1 MKKLILFSTMLFS
14 FLCLNAQVKNEQSKQ
29 ESIQAK
35 ASPDTSKMHQIEH
48 RKMTG
53 KCKFCGM
60 PLNLSV
66 KEKMKYEVMHPYSNS
81 YSCPMHHD
89 QKSAK
94 EGKCPKCGMKMKK
107 TEMHMKEHKE
117 IEKYDK

>member
-14 FLCLNAQVKNEQSKQ
+14 FLCLNAQVKNEKSKQ

-35 ASPDTSKMHQIEH
+35 ASPDSSKMHQIEL

-60 PLNLSV
+60 PLSLSM
-66 KEKMKYEVMHPYSNS
+66 KEKMKYEVMHPYSYS

-94 EGKCPKCGMKMKK
+94 AGKCPKCGMKMIK
-107 TEMHMKEHKE
+107 TEKHLKDHQE
-117 IEKYDK
+117 IEKYH

>member
-1 MKKLILFSTMLFS
+1 MKKIFVLATIIFS
-14 FLCLNAQVKNEQSKQ
+14 FFSLNAQVKNEKLKHD
-29 ESIQAK
+29 SIYK
-35 ASPDTSKMHQIEH
+35 KDSSYVCTMHPKEYN
-48 RKMTG
+48 KNPG
-53 KCKFCGM
+53 KCNICGN
-60 PLNLSV
+60 PLHLSV
-66 KEKMKYEVMHPYSNS
+66 KEKMKHDVMHP

-117 IEKYDK
+117 IEKYEE

>member
-1 MKKLILFSTMLFS
+1 MLFS
-14 FLCLNAQVKNEQSKQ
+14 FLCLNAQVKNEKSKQ

-35 ASPDTSKMHQIEH
+35 ASLDTSKLHQIEH

-66 KEKMKYEVMHPYSNS
+66 KEKMKYEVMQPYSNS

-107 TEMHMKEHKE
+107 TYMHMKEHKE

>member
-1 MKKLILFSTMLFS
+1 MFS
-14 FLCLNAQVKNEQSKQ
+14 FLCLDAQVKNDKSKQ
-29 ESIQAK
+29 ESIQVK
-35 ASPDTSKMHQIEH
+35 DSSYTNKMHQIEH
-48 RKMTG
+48 RKMAG

-66 KEKMKYEVMHPYSNS
+66 KEKMKYEVMHPYSYS

-89 QKSAK
+89 QKSAN

-107 TEMHMKEHKE
+107 TEKH
-117 IEKYDK
+117 EKKQEEVEKHDE

>member
-1 MKKLILFSTMLFS
+1 MKKMFVLTTIMFS
-14 FLCLNAQVKNEQSKQ
+14 FLYLNAQVKNEKSKQ
-29 ESIQAK
+29 ESIHAK
-35 ASPDTSKMHQIEH
+35 ASPDSSKMHQIEH

-66 KEKMKYEVMHPYSNS
+66 KEKMKYEVMHPHS

-107 TEMHMKEHKE
+107 TEKHLKEHKE
-117 IEKYDK
+117 IEKYHE

>member
-1 MKKLILFSTMLFS
+1 MLFS
-14 FLCLNAQVKNEQSKQ
+14 FFCLNAQVKNDKSKQ

-35 ASPDTSKMHQIEH
+35 PSPDTSKMHQIEH

-60 PLNLSV
+60 PLNLSM
-66 KEKMKYEVMHPYSNS
+66 KEKMKYEVMHPYL

-94 EGKCPKCGMKMKK
+94 EGKCPKCGMKMKR
-107 TEMHMKEHKE
+107 TEMHMKEQKE
-117 IEKYDK
+117 IEKYEE